1 MGSTG
6 AVGSWFC
13 NSVASRFRNVLSRL
27 VDESPPVLV
36 ELLPVPVVL
45 FVVAAGFAVCA
56 CKGAVINGLIP

>member
-1 MGSTG
+1 M
-6 AVGSWFC
+6 
-13 NSVASRFRNVLSRL
+13 LSRL